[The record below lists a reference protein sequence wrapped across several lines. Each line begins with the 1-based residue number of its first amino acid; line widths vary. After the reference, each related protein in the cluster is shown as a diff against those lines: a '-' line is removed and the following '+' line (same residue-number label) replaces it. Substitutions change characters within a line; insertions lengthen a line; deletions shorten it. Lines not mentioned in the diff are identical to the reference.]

1 MFVLN
6 ADGQLLNFIYQNS
19 QMGVTT
25 LTQLLPM
32 IEDEQL
38 EKQLSAQLS
47 EYREFHDKAAKLLE
61 KSGKD
66 EKGLSAMEKIR
77 TYLMI
82 NMQTITDKSASHIAE
97 MVMIGSNMGVIDAI
111 KNINKYKDKASSD
124 VVALMQRLKEFEE
137 NNIER
142 LKKFL

>member
-1 MFVLN
+1 M
-6 ADGQLLNFIYQNS
+6 
-19 QMGVTT
+19 
-25 LTQLLPM
+25 
-32 IEDEQL
+32 
-38 EKQLSAQLS
+38 
-47 EYREFHDKAAKLLE
+47 AKLLE

-97 MVMIGSNMGVIDAI
+97 MVMIGSNMGIIDAI
-111 KNINKYKDKASSD
+111 KNINKYKDKASSE